1 MLIDVLGSFGSG
13 KSSLV
18 DILGDEF
25 NAKKY
30 LEDPDKV
37 PILKDYYAGGKE
49 ARRRL
54 SFALQ
59 IAWLDTRYSDL
70 RKAIH
75 DKSHKFY
82 TNIYTLFVFLRPLAF
97 LSLNKFDNNF
107 CLYI

>member
-49 ARRRL
+49 ARR
-54 SFALQ
+54 
-59 IAWLDTRYSDL
+59 
-70 RKAIH
+70 
-75 DKSHKFY
+75 
-82 TNIYTLFVFLRPLAF
+82 
-97 LSLNKFDNNF
+97 
-107 CLYI
+107 